1 MGRNATRADDEFLTN
16 VANPPTR
23 AAWRQDTRTI
33 GRRTPVKKRRKI
45 NPRQQSAVDIRPCW
59 MSVDEALGINS
70 QLSRTRG
77 AFIGAAVVG
86 YRLRTR
92 REQIA
97 LRQVYLVIW
106 ADYGGRAKEE
116 RNDGSSEAGR
126 HRR

>member
-16 VANPPTR
+16 VSNPPTR
-23 AAWRQDTRTI
+23 AACRQDIRTI

-45 NPRQQSAVDIRPCW
+45 NPRQQSGVDIRPCW
-59 MSVDEALGINS
+59 MNVDEASGINS
-70 QLSRTRG
+70 QLSQTRA

-116 RNDGSSEAGR
+116 RNDDRSEAGR
-126 HRR
+126 QRG